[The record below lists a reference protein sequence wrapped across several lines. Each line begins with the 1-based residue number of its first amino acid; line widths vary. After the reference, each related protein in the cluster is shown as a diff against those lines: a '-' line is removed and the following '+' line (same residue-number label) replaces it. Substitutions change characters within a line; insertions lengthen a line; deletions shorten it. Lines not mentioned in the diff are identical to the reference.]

1 MELMALA
8 LAPIAVLAVFYFI
21 RDRYEKEPKLFL
33 ALGLFWGFCMAGPIL
48 AVDVYASTAHAPWVS
63 AFLLSAAN
71 EEGFKWICAAALTY
85 QNRHFNEP
93 VDGII
98 YCVFVSLGFAAAENL
113 IYVFSPLTGGLGTAV
128 SRAVLSVPAHGL
140 FGVEM
145 GYFFGLWRYS
155 KKGSWALFGSW
166 IAPWLCHGLFNWI
179 LLGGF
184 VLPDLLLWCGMAF
197 LWADAMKKLHRL
209 LCISPFRFLKYP

>member
-1 MELMALA
+1 MTLLALA
-8 LAPIAVLAVFYFI
+8 LAPVAVLAVFYFI
-21 RDRYEKEPKLFL
+21 KDWYEKEPKRSL
-33 ALGLFWGFCMAGPIL
+33 ALGLFWGFCMAAPIL
-48 AVDVYASTAHAPWVS
+48 TVDVQFFGPHAPWVS

-85 QNRHFNEP
+85 KNKQFNEP

-113 IYVFSPLTGGLGTAV
+113 IYVFSPVTGGMATAV
-128 SRAVLSVPAHGL
+128 SRALLSVPAHGL

-155 KKGSWALFGSW
+155 KKGVWALAASLA
-166 IAPWLCHGLFNWI
+166 APWLCHGMFNWI

-184 VLPDLLLWCGMAF
+184 VVPDLLLWCAMAF
-197 LWADAMKKLHRL
+197 LWADAMKKLDRL
-209 LCISPFRFLKYP
+209 LCISPFRFLKYW